1 MNLPK
6 SPSFD
11 EELARWRQLS
21 KGAIGNK
28 VSLLVVF
35 LSTTPIELR
44 EQIRDAIMCGNDFKT
59 Y

>member
-11 EELARWRQLS
+11 EELARWHRIS
-21 KGAIGNK
+21 NGAIGNK

>member
-1 MNLPK
+1 MSIQ
-6 SPSFD
+6 SPSLD
-11 EELARWRQLS
+11 EELARWHQLS

-28 VSLLVVF
+28 FSLLVVF
-35 LSTTPIELR
+35 LTTTPVELR

>member
-1 MNLPK
+1 MSIQ
-6 SPSFD
+6 SPSLD

-28 VSLLVVF
+28 VALLVVF
-35 LSTTPIELR
+35 LATTPVELR
-44 EQIRDAIMCGNDFKT
+44 EQIREAIMCGNDFKT

>member
-1 MNLPK
+1 MSIQ
-6 SPSFD
+6 SPSLD

-28 VSLLVVF
+28 VALLVVF
-35 LSTTPIELR
+35 LTTTPVELR
-44 EQIRDAIMCGNDFKT
+44 EQIREAIMCGNDFKT